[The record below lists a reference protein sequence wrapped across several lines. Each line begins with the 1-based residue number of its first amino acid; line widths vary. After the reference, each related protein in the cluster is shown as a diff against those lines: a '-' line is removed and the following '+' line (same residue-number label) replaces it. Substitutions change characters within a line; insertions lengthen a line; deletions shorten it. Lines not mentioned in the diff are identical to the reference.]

1 MTMYEKL
8 KSLYQTHTQLAH
20 YLIMAVVIVG
30 IEFSSYVLMVWLGV
44 HYLLA
49 VPLSMAIGIVLNWL
63 GSSKLV
69 FKNRRHAPH
78 KEFMLVLMVS
88 LVGVGFQMVVTYV
101 IVDILNQ
108 LPAAGKLL
116 AIFVTFFWNFWARKT
131 YIY

>member
-1 MTMYEKL
+1 MYQKL
-8 KSLYQTHTQLAH
+8 KALYKTHTQLVH
-20 YLIMAVVIVG
+20 YLLMAVIIVG

-49 VPLSMAIGIVLNWL
+49 VPLSMTVGIVLNWL
-63 GSSKLV
+63 GSSKFV

-78 KEFMLVLMVS
+78 KEFMLVLIAS
-88 LVGVGFQMVVTYV
+88 LVGVGFQITVTFV
-101 IVDILNQ
+101 IVDILHQ
-108 LPAAGKLL
+108 LPAVGKLL